1 MARKPMVTRTFKT
14 LQASVMV
21 CDTTNGKVETKDFD
35 FPRVIDDKQII
46 KSIKST
52 LNEWVVPVKV
62 VSKVENEVLYGMT
75 EEDFMRLATV
85 LPPRTVTEE

>member
-1 MARKPMVTRTFKT
+1 MARKPMVTRTFTT
-14 LQASVMV
+14 LSVSVMV
-21 CDTTNGKVETKDFD
+21 CDTVTGTVETRNFD

-46 KSIKST
+46 KSVKSI
-52 LNEWVVPVKV
+52 LDECVVPVKV
-62 VSKVENEVLYGMT
+62 LSRVENEVLYGMS